1 MRFKWNKNY
10 LGWGITAFAVV
21 AASSV
26 LIYFIFFGSSAAS
39 GIGNLIGAIQ
49 PIFYGFIFAYL
60 LSPIVS
66 FFERKV
72 FNRVFKP
79 KKVAQTAQSGV
90 TPFIKNKPA
99 RVASIVT
106 AVLIFL
112 VIIAAVISAIV
123 PQLYTTI
130 TLLVNNIPSYITNTT
145 EWVQSTFASFPE
157 LGEEMMTVV
166 SEAGSALKNFLS
178 NSILPQM
185 GDYLGFVTNGIMSVV
200 GAVLNIFLG
209 IVVAIYCLY
218 SKELFS
224 AQAKKL
230 IYSMMKVGHANS
242 FIGSVRKIRRS
253 FGQFITGTLIDSFIV
268 GCITFI
274 VTTICGIPFSLLVS
288 VIMGITNIIPYFG
301 PFIGAVPSAFLIL
314 MEDPFKCLIFIII
327 VLVIQNL
334 NGNVLSPR
342 ILGESM
348 GLSGFWVVFAIL
360 AGQGIFGFWGMII
373 GIPLFAVIYSAAR
386 SFISSRLDKKGLPAG
401 SDVYTDVKCIDP
413 ETLSPVSLSKAN
425 AGEQRERELFEK
437 QRQEEKRRE
446 RQEKAE
452 ALRSKFTHGKKNKG
466 G

>member
-1 MRFKWNKNY
+1 
-10 LGWGITAFAVV
+10 
-21 AASSV
+21 
-26 LIYFIFFGSSAAS
+26 
-39 GIGNLIGAIQ
+39 
-49 PIFYGFIFAYL
+49 
-60 LSPIVS
+60 
-66 FFERKV
+66 
-72 FNRVFKP
+72 
-79 KKVAQTAQSGV
+79 
-90 TPFIKNKPA
+90 
-99 RVASIVT
+99 
-106 AVLIFL
+106 
-112 VIIAAVISAIV
+112 
-123 PQLYTTI
+123 
-130 TLLVNNIPSYITNTT
+130 
-145 EWVQSTFASFPE
+145 
-157 LGEEMMTVV
+157 
-166 SEAGSALKNFLS
+166 
-178 NSILPQM
+178 
-185 GDYLGFVTNGIMSVV
+185 
-200 GAVLNIFLG
+200 
-209 IVVAIYCLY
+209 
-218 SKELFS
+218 
-224 AQAKKL
+224 
-230 IYSMMKVGHANS
+230 
-242 FIGSVRKIRRS
+242 
-253 FGQFITGTLIDSFIV
+253 
-268 GCITFI
+268 
-274 VTTICGIPFSLLVS
+274 
-288 VIMGITNIIPYFG
+288 MGITNIIPYFG